1 MKRSWEVLE
10 KVGNAFGGA
19 WACIGDFNQVFR
31 QEEKRQGGLVASS
44 SRDKP
49 REVINNN
56 GLIDIH
62 FFG

>member
-19 WACIGDFNQVFR
+19 LACIGDFNQVFSK
-31 QEEKRQGGLVASS
+31 EEKRGGRPVTSS